1 MIIEEYKEPQEFA
14 EEGESWHIEPGSGTA
29 FGLGTATAC
38 GRTTARCGGAPA
50 YAPLS
55 WGSCEAAEYAQV
67 TGWEV
72 VTDLDGAG
80 GVHVPGRL
88 LAAYWQGKIWLK
100 LSKDG
105 EVPPADGTGV
115 PEGCCGAGYVGRAG
129 AGGLVH
135 DAPGRAVLP
144 QVYLCPM
151 DGREAFLKTED
162 GRWRGDV
169 WWEVLANYIYHPE
182 KGDVVK
188 DPAGGVGYAWKN
200 AYRVTIWVV
209 ACGNVLCFYTTRSW
223 YMTEDLQRTAP
234 YAERMKWSAWGVPY
248 ELHGEESRAAY
259 EKAGGPFAPCWCAR
273 LPWEAEGT
281 EPVMETE
288 GAVVQEA
295 VGMRGTENFLGR
307 VGTVPGFDAPVA
319 MAVPVSVCGR
329 FHYGKMYGAAWLA
342 MGWTVAP
349 TVQEAT
355 GYETWSAAVRGFLVD
370 EAAAIDHTETAQDYR
385 FDPVS
390 IEGKGVSFGYQVGW
404 YTPGPEAWPEVAPP
418 YELLAAE
425 RLESPYGALYL
436 AIAGTTADGVLLTAS
451 CFAEPCEGMDDPENP
466 NPPGPY
472 PPGPFPPIPIPDP
485 DPPEPEPGPGPSPGP
500 GPWFPPTPD
509 PDPDPDPD
517 TPGGTTLEDGY
528 FYTAGKGV
536 AIRATRTNVKNAE
549 GKVVGIEFG
558 FDIDVTDESLVWNA
572 KVRYEA
578 EVQLGTSNGGSY
590 TYKGKS
596 CTMFYGFSASS
607 YNGVRAT
614 LNWKSSHMYGDTDPK
629 SCTVRAVVG
638 GAVTVVAQFPQS
650 GWADSESLAKS
661 NILSFRNTGRK
672 KMYST
677 NGVKR
682 YFKIYTV
689 TLKKGVLK
697 GIALRKA
704 LEHSPQITVS
714 PESVSGTNTGEPSGG
729 PVVTAE
735 AGTAKPAHSND
746 YADSPAAVTG
756 CMPAEF
762 AADFEG
768 DAVASSVA
776 VSGSASWHY
785 DPNESEGSGSIDG
798 EFKVSLKNHS
808 SEL

>member
-1 MIIEEYKEPQEFA
+1 MNIEEYKEPQEFA
-14 EEGESWHIEPGSGTA
+14 EEGDSWCIEPGSGTA

-38 GRTTARCGGAPA
+38 GRTTARCGGAAA
-50 YAPLS
+50 YAPHS

-80 GVHVPGRL
+80 GEHVPGRL

-115 PEGCCGAGYVGRAG
+115 PEGCCGAGFVGRAG

-151 DGREAFLKTED
+151 EGRESFLKTKN

-182 KGDVVK
+182 KGDFTD
-188 DPAGGVGYAWKN
+188 DPAGSGGQVWKN

-223 YMTEDLQRTAP
+223 YMTEDLQRAAP

-248 ELHGEESRAAY
+248 EVHGEEYREY
-259 EKAGGPFAPCWCAR
+259 LEGDGGPFAPCWCAL

-281 EPVMETE
+281 EPVVEMDYM
-288 GAVVQEA
+288 GVQEA
-295 VGMRGTENFLGR
+295 AGMLGTENFLGR

-329 FHYGKMYGAAWLA
+329 FHYGRMYGAAWLA

-370 EAAAIDHTETAQDYR
+370 EAAAINHTETAQDYR

-404 YTPGPEAWPEVAPP
+404 YTPGPEVWPAVAPP

-425 RLESPYGALYL
+425 RLDSPYGALYL
-436 AIAGTTADGVLLTAS
+436 AIAGSTADGVLLTAS
-451 CFAEPCEGMDDPENP
+451 CFAEPPTVNDAPEIPP
-466 NPPGPY
+466 NPDP
-472 PPGPFPPIPIPDP
+472 PIPDP
-485 DPPEPEPGPGPSPGP
+485 PEPGPGPGP
-500 GPWFPPTPD
+500 GPWDPPNPDPYDPDGPTP
-509 PDPDPDPD
+509 PG
-517 TPGGTTLEDGY
+517 GGTTLEEDGY

-536 AIRATRTNVKNAE
+536 AIRTTRTIVKDAE
-549 GKVVGIEFG
+549 GNVVNIVLG
-558 FDIDVTDESLVWNA
+558 FDIDVTDASLVWNA
-572 KVRYEA
+572 DVRYEA
-578 EVQLGTSNGGSY
+578 EVQLSTSNGGSY

-614 LNWKSSHMYGDTDPK
+614 LNWKSSYSHSDSDPK
-629 SCTVRAVVG
+629 SCTVRAVVT
-638 GAVTVVAQFPQS
+638 GAATVAVLFPQS

-661 NILSFRNTGRK
+661 NILSFKNTGRLR
-672 KMYST
+672 MYSY
-677 NGVKR
+677 NGVRR

-704 LEHSPQITVS
+704 LEHSSQITVS

-735 AGTAKPAHSND
+735 AGAVRPAHSND
-746 YADSPAAVTG
+746 YANSPAAVTG

-762 AADFEG
+762 AAEFEG

-785 DPNESEGSGSIDG
+785 DPDESEGSGSIDG
-798 EFKVSLKNHS
+798 EFKVSLKNDS

>member
-1 MIIEEYKEPQEFA
+1 MNIEEYKEPQEFA
-14 EEGESWHIEPGSGTA
+14 EEGESWRIEPGSGTA

-55 WGSCEAAEYAQV
+55 WGSSEAAEYAQV

-105 EVPPADGTGV
+105 EVPPADGTGL
-115 PEGCCGAGYVGRAG
+115 PEGCCGAGYVGCAG
-129 AGGLVH
+129 SDGLVH

-151 DGREAFLKTED
+151 DERERFLKTED

-169 WWEVLANYIYHPE
+169 WWEVLANYMYHPE
-182 KGDVVK
+182 KGDFIE
-188 DPAGGVGYAWKN
+188 DPAGSGGYVWKN

-223 YMTEDLQRTAP
+223 YLTADLQRTAP

-248 ELHGEESRAAY
+248 EVYGEEYRKSL
-259 EKAGGPFAPCWCAR
+259 EEGGGPFAPCYCAQ

-281 EPVMETE
+281 EPVMEVD
-288 GAVVQEA
+288 GAGVQEA
-295 VGMRGTENFLGR
+295 AGMLGTENFLGR

-329 FHYGKMYGAAWLA
+329 FHYGGMYGAAWLA

-349 TVQEAT
+349 TVQMAT

-370 EAAAIDHTETAQDYR
+370 EAAAINHMETAQDYR

-390 IEGKGVSFGYQVGW
+390 IEGKGVSFGYQAGW
-404 YTPGPEAWPEVAPP
+404 YTPGVEVWPEVAPP

-425 RLESPYGALYL
+425 RLDSPYGALYL

-466 NPPGPY
+466 PESGPLGPTPAIPAPPGS
-472 PPGPFPPIPIPDP
+472 GT
-485 DPPEPEPGPGPSPGP
+485 GP
-500 GPWFPPTPD
+500 GPWNPQGD
-509 PDPDPDPD
+509 DDDD
-517 TPGGTTLEDGY
+517 DDGDDDGWVHADGY
-528 FYTAGKGV
+528 FYSAGKGV
-536 AIRATRTNVKNAE
+536 AIRATRTNVKDAN

-578 EVQLGTSNGGSY
+578 EVQLSTSNGGSY

-614 LNWKSSHMYGDTDPK
+614 LNWKSSYMHGDSDPK
-629 SCTVRAVVG
+629 SCTVRAEVT
-638 GAVTVVAQFPQS
+638 GAVRVAAQFPQS

-661 NILSFRNTGRK
+661 NILSFKYTGRK

-682 YFKIYTV
+682 SFKIYTV

-704 LEHSPQITVS
+704 LEHSPQIDVS
-714 PESVSGTNTGEPSGG
+714 PESVSGTNTGEPGGG
-729 PVVTAE
+729 PVVTAV

-746 YADSPAAVTG
+746 YADSPVGVTG

-785 DPNESEGSGSIDG
+785 DPDESEGSGSIDG

>member
-1 MIIEEYKEPQEFA
+1 MNIEEYKEPQEFA
-14 EEGESWHIEPGSGTA
+14 EEGDSWRIEPGSGTA
-29 FGLGTATAC
+29 FGLGTATAG
-38 GRTTARCGGAPA
+38 GRTTARCGGAAA

-80 GVHVPGRL
+80 GEHVPGRL

-115 PEGCCGAGYVGRAG
+115 PEGCCGAGFVGRAG

-151 DGREAFLKTED
+151 DERERFLKTED

-169 WWEVLANYIYHPE
+169 WWEVLANYMYHPE
-182 KGDVVK
+182 KGDWVD
-188 DPAGGVGYAWKN
+188 DPAGGGGYVWKN

-223 YMTEDLQRTAP
+223 YMAEDLQRTAP
-234 YAERMKWSAWGVPY
+234 YAERMRWSAWGVPY
-248 ELHGEESRAAY
+248 EVHGEAY
-259 EKAGGPFAPCWCAR
+259 REYLEEEGGPFAPCWCAR

-281 EPVMETE
+281 EPVMEVD
-288 GAVVQEA
+288 GAGVQEA
-295 VGMRGTENFLGR
+295 AGMLGTENFLGR

-329 FHYGKMYGAAWLA
+329 FHYGGLYGAAWLA

-404 YTPGPEAWPEVAPP
+404 YTPGPEVWPAVAPP

-425 RLESPYGALYL
+425 QLESPYGALYL

-451 CFAEPCEGMDDPENP
+451 CFAEPPTVSDDPEI
-466 NPPGPY
+466 PPA
-472 PPGPFPPIPIPDP
+472 PGPPIPAP
-485 DPPEPEPGPGPSPGP
+485 PEPGPGPGP
-500 GPWFPPTPD
+500 GPWDPPNPDPYDPDGPTP
-509 PDPDPDPD
+509 PG
-517 TPGGTTLEDGY
+517 GGTTLEKDGY

-536 AIRATRTNVKNAE
+536 AIRTTRTNVKDAE
-549 GKVVGIEFG
+549 GNVVNIVLG
-558 FDIDVTDESLVWNA
+558 FDIDVTDASLVWNA
-572 KVRYEA
+572 DVRYEA

-614 LNWKSSHMYGDTDPK
+614 LNWRSSWMHSDSDPK
-629 SCTVRAVVG
+629 SCTVRAVVTG
-638 GAVTVVAQFPQS
+638 TMTVVAQFPQS
-650 GWADSESLAKS
+650 GWVDSESLAKS
-661 NILSFRNTGRK
+661 NILSFKNTGRLR
-672 KMYST
+672 MYST
-677 NGVKR
+677 NGVRR

-704 LEHSPQITVS
+704 LEAAPQMTVS
-714 PESVSGTNTGEPSGG
+714 PGSASGSNSGEPSGG
-729 PVVTAE
+729 PTVTAS
-735 AGTAKPAHSND
+735 AGSVTPAHSND
-746 YADSPAAVTG
+746 YSGSPASVTG

-785 DPNESEGSGSIDG
+785 DPDEASASGSIDA
-798 EFKVSLKNHS
+798 EFTVSLQDQS
-808 SEL
+808 IEL